1 MPRATPAVT
10 DHSVVPG
17 VRAGCAAAG
26 AGAAASIPATTA
38 QYNRRV
44 TVFQPL
50 TSAADLDAAL
60 ARSRTTPIILFK
72 HSQTCGISH
81 MARASLVDGAVP
93 APVLEV
99 VVQRDRPLSD
109 AIASRFGIRH
119 ESPQVFVIADGAVIW
134 HSSHSGV
141 SGSRVTAA
149 WQQAAATLT
158 PAPAR

>member
-1 MPRATPAVT
+1 MPATTAGWAATDTPASSQV
-10 DHSVVPG
+10 
-17 VRAGCAAAG
+17 
-26 AGAAASIPATTA
+26 TTA

-81 MARASLVDGAVP
+81 MARASLVDGALP

-99 VVQRDRPLSD
+99 VIQRDQPLSD

-119 ESPQVFVIADGAVIW
+119 ESPQVFVIADGAVAW

-158 PAPAR
+158 PATAC